1 MTLDELKAEAKRQ
14 GYKLV
19 KNTKLPKILPCVCG
33 TYPIEIHSRSLK
45 KYCYECGK
53 CLKPSLWGN
62 TKLEGIEN
70 WNRMV
75 TDEAG
80 RTDERP

>member
-19 KNTKLPKILPCVCG
+19 KYTKLPKILPCVCG
-33 TYPIEIHSRSLK
+33 TESMIEIHSRSLN
-45 KYCYECGK
+45 KYSYECGN
-53 CLKPSLWGN
+53 CLRASLWGN
-62 TKLEGIEN
+62 TKLEAIEN
-70 WNRMV
+70 WNRVV

-80 RTDERP
+80 RVD